1 MTKFDVIVIGAGTS
15 GLMAAIAAAEHGS
28 RVLLL
33 EKNKR
38 IGKKLLLTGGG
49 RCNVTNNRS
58 PEEIIAHIPGN
69 GKFLYSAFSQY
80 NNQDII
86 HFFESNGTALKE
98 EDHGRMFPTT
108 DRSQT
113 IVETLHTKL
122 KELAVTLYTE
132 APVKKILRKDN
143 QIIGVALE
151 NQKIYAPC
159 VILATGGKTY
169 PSTGSTGDGY
179 RFSEAFGHSISP
191 LYPTESPIRSEEPF
205 IKKKTLQGISLR
217 DVQLSVLNEK
227 GKAIV
232 SHQMDLLFTH
242 FGISGPAAL
251 RCSSFVN
258 QALSKNPGQAV
269 QLSLDIFPETTEK
282 QLIIDVTRRI
292 QAEPE
297 KQLKNTL
304 RQFLPERLLEFL
316 LEKNELGE
324 QKGRQL
330 SEQQLE
336 MFIKSMK
343 DFRITASGT
352 FPLEKSFVTGGGI
365 SLKEIQPKT
374 MESKLVQGLFFCG
387 EVIDINGYTGGYNIT
402 AALVTGHNA
411 GQHAAEMADYM
422 SYVIDEY

>member
-1 MTKFDVIVIGAGTS
+1 MNKFDVIVIGAGTS
-15 GLMAAIAAAEHGS
+15 GLMAAIAAAEDGS
-28 RVLLL
+28 QVLLL

-49 RCNVTNNRS
+49 RCNVTNSRS

-80 NNQDII
+80 DNQDII
-86 HFFESNGTALKE
+86 QFFESNGTALKE
-98 EDHGRMFPTT
+98 EDHGRMFPVT

-113 IVETLHTKL
+113 IVETLHEKL
-122 KELAVTLYTE
+122 KELSVTLYTE
-132 APVKKILRKDN
+132 APVKKILRNEN

-151 NQKIYAPC
+151 KQKIYAPC
-159 VILATGGKTY
+159 VIIATGGKTY

-179 RFSEAFGHSISP
+179 RFADKLGHSIEP
-191 LYPTESPIRSEEPF
+191 LYPTESPIRSEESF

-217 DVQLSVLNEK
+217 DVQLSVLNQK

-258 QALSKNPGQAV
+258 QALKKNPGQAV
-269 QLSLDIFPETTEK
+269 QLSLDIFPESSEK
-282 QLIIDVTRRI
+282 KLFAELQKKI

-297 KQLKNTL
+297 KQLKNSF
-304 RQFLPERLLEFL
+304 RQLLPERLLEFL
-316 LEKNELGE
+316 LEKNQLDEL
-324 QKGRQL
+324 KGRQVTD
-330 SEQQLE
+330 QQLSD
-336 MFIKSMK
+336 FISEMK
-343 DFRITASGT
+343 DFRITANGT

-365 SLKEIQPKT
+365 SLKEVQPKT
-374 MESKLVQGLFFCG
+374 MESKRMQGLFFCG
-387 EVIDINGYTGGYNIT
+387 EVLDINGYTGGYNIT

-411 GQHAAEMADYM
+411 GKHAAEMAEYM
-422 SYVIDEY
+422 RYVIDDY